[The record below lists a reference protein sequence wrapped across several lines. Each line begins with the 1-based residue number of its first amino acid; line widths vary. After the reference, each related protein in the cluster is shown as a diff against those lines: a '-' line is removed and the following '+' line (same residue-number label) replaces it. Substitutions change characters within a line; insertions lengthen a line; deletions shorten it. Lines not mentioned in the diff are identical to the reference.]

1 MHDPTAG
8 AEILLR
14 AHELI
19 TRDRQNSYSHP
30 LDDYSRTVSI
40 YNALKGEDVM
50 TAEDGVLFMVCV
62 KLSRLMHELD
72 NDLDIPDN
80 TIDAIGYMGCLQMI
94 REASKNQTL
103 ELAKYFKTGE
113 PRV

>member
-1 MHDPTAG
+1 
-8 AEILLR
+8 
-14 AHELI
+14 
-19 TRDRQNSYSHP
+19 
-30 LDDYSRTVSI
+30 
-40 YNALKGEDVM
+40 M

-113 PRV
+113 PRN